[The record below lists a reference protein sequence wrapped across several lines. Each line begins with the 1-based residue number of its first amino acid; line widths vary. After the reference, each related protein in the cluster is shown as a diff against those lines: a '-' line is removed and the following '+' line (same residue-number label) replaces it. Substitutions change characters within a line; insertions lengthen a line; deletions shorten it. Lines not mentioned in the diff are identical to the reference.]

1 MWAGAR
7 QCCRGLLTTPTVL
20 NSLCVSVWSPRRG
33 PRSVAGGRSMRGPQR
48 TVPSWHC
55 EPQPFRGPSQS
66 LWAAC
71 PAEARWGHTLAHTQ
85 TSGVLA
91 CPGGRARAAAERLAR
106 VSRAALRKARV
117 VCLWRARRRW
127 GRGRGRVAGGETPA
141 ADADVE
147 RARRDAAR
155 RAGLGAAQKDA
166 SRKAAA
172 RCLLG
177 RASRGKARDRS
188 GKGKAR
194 RKGLRWEKV
203 PSKAHARH
211 QQREAAK
218 APGRAPNNA
227 TFEFRLRRRFA
238 MRARAER
245 GGRTSA
251 SSIVRL
257 DMKSMAT
264 RRGAARRAVTTTTA
278 QAY

>member
-1 MWAGAR
+1 
-7 QCCRGLLTTPTVL
+7 
-20 NSLCVSVWSPRRG
+20 
-33 PRSVAGGRSMRGPQR
+33 MRGPQR

-106 VSRAALRKARV
+106 ACHAPHFERRELYVSGGRGGV
-117 VCLWRARRRW
+117 G

-177 RASRGKARDRS
+177 RASRGKACDRS

-194 RKGLRWEKV
+194 RKGLRWEKE